1 MQKIALSY
9 LLGQVQ
15 VLVDCY
21 VILIIIIIVLL
32 QRIRDKFDFLLKGRG
47 GRGIETNER
56 I

>member
-32 QRIRDKFDFLLKGRG
+32 QRIRDKFDFFLERRG

>member
-15 VLVDCY
+15 VLVDCC
-21 VILIIIIIVLL
+21 VILIIIILL